1 MPRKIVII
9 GASGR
14 DYHNSN
20 LVFESNPEYRV
31 VAFLQTQIPGTA
43 GEDTRHL

>member
-14 DYHNSN
+14 DYHNFN
-20 LVFESNPEYRV
+20 LVFET
-31 VAFLQTQIPGTA
+31 TQNT
-43 GEDTRHL
+43 E